1 MHFTFFPALY
11 GVLFTGPEANG
22 GFSNYRLWESMG
34 FLIAYILQ
42 TQVCVYSK
50 LWVLVVMLISGL
62 IGYLIVEYLVR
73 KEK

>member
-1 MHFTFFPALY
+1 
-11 GVLFTGPEANG
+11 
-22 GFSNYRLWESMG
+22 MG

-50 LWVLVVMLISGL
+50 LWVLVVMLILSL